1 MPTFVVTLVVDF
13 SPQYGMQAAVI
24 ARTEALPGFA
34 PCASAVATP
43 PFLSTRLTEAAVLAG
58 EVHSAVVAAG
68 GEFDLCSEHFI
79 AAILL
84 CPRCLG
90 ARVLESACERV
101 SAAEFLF
108 ALGID
113 TASFRER
120 VVAAR
125 AGFAAHCPWKVGPA
139 ADAGGEGVGAAGAA
153 AEVTAVPDVSHDAPA
168 AGDAVPST
176 LPEVVRDRFERM
188 RGPTA
193 ESNWLV
199 PGCVLTGAHPSYDG
213 DGTRVACRI
222 VDHANVDT
230 FVCFTEWEPDY
241 VNARMTTRNGR
252 HVRYV
257 TRSRSVSDVLAQ
269 KLAQGDGC
277 LEDPDVFCDCISPIR
292 LPG

>member
-1 MPTFVVTLVVDF
+1 MTFVVDF
-13 SPQYGMQAAVI
+13 SPQHGVQAAVI
-24 ARTEALPGFA
+24 SGTEALPGFA
-34 PCASAVATP
+34 PCAAAMAGGHNAVATP

-68 GEFDLCSEHFI
+68 GEFDLCSEHFV

-101 SAAEFLF
+101 SAAEFLG

-125 AGFAAHCPWKVGPA
+125 AGFAAHRPWKMGPA
-139 ADAGGEGVGAAGAA
+139 AACGGAAGAGA
-153 AEVTAVPDVSHDAPA
+153 AEATEVSDVSRDALVT
-168 AGDAVPST
+168 GNAVPST
-176 LPEVVRDRFERM
+176 LPAVVREGFERM
-188 RGPTA
+188 RGPTP

-213 DGTRVACRI
+213 DGTGVAARI
-222 VDHANVDT
+222 VHDSNVDT

-241 VNARMTTRNGR
+241 VTARMTTRNGR
-252 HVRYV
+252 PVRYV
-257 TRSRSVSDVLAQ
+257 TL
-269 KLAQGDGC
+269 
-277 LEDPDVFCDCISPIR
+277 
-292 LPG
+292 